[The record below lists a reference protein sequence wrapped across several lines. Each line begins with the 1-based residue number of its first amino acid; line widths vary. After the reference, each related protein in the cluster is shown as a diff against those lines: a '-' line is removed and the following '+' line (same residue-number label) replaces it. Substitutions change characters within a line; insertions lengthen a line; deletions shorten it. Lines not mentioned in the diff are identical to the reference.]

1 MTLNCLGAKDL
12 LVNKGSQSQ
21 CLYSVRRAA
30 QHTSTNVNYIIFP
43 NDKDCERNKQGDV
56 IALLWW
62 GVGRAGEALLESVDR
77 EVDI

>member
-1 MTLNCLGAKDL
+1 M
-12 LVNKGSQSQ
+12 
-21 CLYSVRRAA
+21 
-30 QHTSTNVNYIIFP
+30 NVNYIIFP

-56 IALLWW
+56 IELLWW